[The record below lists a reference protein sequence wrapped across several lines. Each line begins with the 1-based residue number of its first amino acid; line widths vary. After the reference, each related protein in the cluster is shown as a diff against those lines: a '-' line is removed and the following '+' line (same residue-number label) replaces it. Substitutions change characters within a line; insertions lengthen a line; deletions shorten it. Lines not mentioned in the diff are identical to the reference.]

1 MSQPKWW
8 KAVEGAFRKLR
19 GKRRRNRKSPQ
30 LHRAADAPARVSA
43 PQVPA
48 ALPPPA
54 EAPATLTIADAL
66 RHRFPALLAP
76 TVYDHRESGRYV
88 VVITDSLG
96 AGSLFGGVGT
106 ALVLAA
112 LLATRLRADLRIVTR
127 GPHTSNIGFD
137 SVLAAHNITFDGKVD
152 FVHAPAG
159 ENRSFPLGERDLV
172 LTTSWWTTKA
182 VLGIVPLER
191 ILYLLQEDER
201 MFYPFGDDRVM
212 CAQTLATPG
221 LKRVINS
228 NLLYRHLTD
237 TRSGPP
243 AIGDALW
250 FEPAFP
256 AYPRRPRKP
265 MGTKGRFFFYARPL
279 HARNLYWRGLE
290 VIEHAILQGVLDPET
305 WDIYFVGSQ
314 LSKVELPGGAV
325 PILVQ
330 DLSWKDYAA
339 LIATMDVGLSLMDT
353 PHPSYPPLDLSA
365 SGAVVV
371 TNQHGL
377 KTDLL
382 HYSRN
387 IICADVSVEGLTA
400 GIASAIALA
409 RDSKQRMENLESDTI
424 NRDWHVA
431 LAPILDAF
439 GG

>member
-1 MSQPKWW
+1 MMLP
-8 KAVEGAFRKLR
+8 
-19 GKRRRNRKSPQ
+19 SPIP
-30 LHRAADAPARVSA
+30 APTTVQE
-43 PQVPA
+43 PI
-48 ALPPPA
+48 
-54 EAPATLTIADAL
+54 TIGEAL

-76 TVYDHRESGRYV
+76 TVYDHRESGSYV

-112 LLATRLRADLRIVTR
+112 LLATRRQAGLRIVTR
-127 GPHTSNIGFD
+127 GPSTSTIGFD
-137 SVLAAHNITFDGKVD
+137 SVLAAHNIPFEGKVD
-152 FVHAPAG
+152 FVHAPPGA
-159 ENRSFPLGERDLV
+159 NRSVPIGPKDLV

-182 VLGIVPLER
+182 MLGTVPLQQ

-201 MFYPFGDDRVM
+201 MFYPFGDDRLL

-221 LKRVINS
+221 LRRVINS

-237 TRSGPP
+237 PRSGTP

-256 AYPRRPRKP
+256 AYPRRPLEP
-265 MGTKGRFFFYARPL
+265 MGEKGRFFFYARPL

-290 VIEHAILQGVLDPET
+290 VMEHAILQGVLDPAQ

-314 LSKVELPGGAV
+314 LSKIELPGGTM
-325 PILVQ
+325 PITVQ
-330 DLSWKDYAA
+330 DLAWKEYAA
-339 LIATMDVGLSLMDT
+339 LISTMDVGLSLMDT

-371 TNQHGL
+371 TNRHGL
-377 KTDLL
+377 KTDLS

-400 GIASAIALA
+400 GIATAIALA
-409 RDSKQRMENLESDTI
+409 RNTDQRRANLQSDAI
-424 NRDWHVA
+424 NREWQVA